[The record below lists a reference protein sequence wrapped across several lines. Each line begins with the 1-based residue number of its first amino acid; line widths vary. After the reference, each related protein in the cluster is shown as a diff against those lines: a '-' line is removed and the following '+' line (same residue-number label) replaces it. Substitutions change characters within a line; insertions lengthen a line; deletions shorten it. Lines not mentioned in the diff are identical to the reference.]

1 MERTCW
7 SCGEGRVISDPETG
21 ARVCNGCGRE
31 HEAAAD
37 FVQQPD
43 FGPDG
48 RPDASA
54 SSLVHS
60 VGDFGY
66 RERKLHGATLLFSS
80 VCSRLGLS
88 PARSDDA
95 LRLALSA
102 TSGSLATPSSAFLPA
117 LAAASARIPDLAAR
131 LARRPLP
138 PPSPPFDA
146 DRALDRA
153 VRSSPALAALA
164 LPPGKADA
172 VVSHARFLL
181 RCAAKWALTTGRHPL
196 PLLAAVIALAAQI
209 NGVPSV
215 SVDDVAGEIS
225 AGVSTSRAR
234 LKELV
239 AALVRAARAL
249 LPWGDDVTPR
259 NLAHNAP
266 LLLRLMEMR
275 SKAKPLGPEFFDE
288 FSFDPSELAI
298 AHPGNAADDDE
309 AKYFLLN
316 PGEENE
322 NSDVSKYE
330 SLKLSGERL
339 LDAHKNAAEKA
350 ANLDNAGELA
360 KEAGKKRRRS
370 GGVDAEFWLESW
382 EGGWDSD
389 KKLTLEQILE
399 RDVGYDAPPPSFVA
413 GEESRRLRRTKIKAA
428 KRRINE
434 TMKGQSSCDDLVVE
448 KDDAPAERTVGRKR
462 RRKSGGGKNGTDWE
476 DCTIELLL
484 LHGVA
489 EEEIEQGHYNRL
501 LDLHVFSPASA

>member
-117 LAAASARIPDLAAR
+117 LAAASALIV
-131 LARRPLP
+131 ARRHRLPSPSPTPPPPPSAPPLPRRPRRPPRPPPLP

-153 VRSSPALAALA
+153 VRSSPALALA

-225 AGVSTSRAR
+225 AGVSTSRVR

-275 SKAKPLGPEFFDE
+275 SKAKPLGAEFFDE

-382 EGGWDSD
+382 RGDGT
-389 KKLTLEQILE
+389 LT
-399 RDVGYDAPPPSFVA
+399 RS
-413 GEESRRLRRTKIKAA
+413 
-428 KRRINE
+428 
-434 TMKGQSSCDDLVVE
+434 
-448 KDDAPAERTVGRKR
+448 
-462 RRKSGGGKNGTDWE
+462 
-476 DCTIELLL
+476 
-484 LHGVA
+484 
-489 EEEIEQGHYNRL
+489 
-501 LDLHVFSPASA
+501 